1 MLQYNVILSTIP
13 VLLIRL
19 PNTLYCILRAATS
32 EHSVLKRSSAGSQQS
47 LFSRQTG
54 YFRGVQEPFLSGW
67 EYSEKNSQ
75 TPKNSHPDPQ
85 KLPPTLGGSTLKNKK
100 QKIEKFPP
108 TLGGSRSDFFVSLP
122 PRFFKIPTHSGWESL
137 LRSESI
143 RCKYFACV
151 KRKHPKK
158 FRQKPSRFTSISQ
171 KFRRLRR
178 AKTIVLTSKT
188 PKFSVSCSVRVG

>member
-1 MLQYNVILSTIP
+1 MGG
-13 VLLIRL
+13 
-19 PNTLYCILRAATS
+19 NTPTQI
-32 EHSVLKRSSAGSQQS
+32 
-47 LFSRQTG
+47 
-54 YFRGVQEPFLSGW
+54 FLSGW
-67 EYSEKNSQ
+67 D
-75 TPKNSHPDPQ
+75 SHPDPQ

-108 TLGGSRSDFFVSLP
+108 TLGGSRSDSFLSLP
-122 PRFFKIPTHSGWESL
+122 PRFFKIPTHSGWESQ

-151 KRKHPKK
+151 KRKHPKN
-158 FRQKPSRFTSISQ
+158 FRMPSARKIRQNPSRFTSISQ

-188 PKFSVSCSVRVG
+188 PKFPVSCSVRVG